1 MGSHDS
7 SSKKMAEEQDPLQV
21 IQKQFAVTKKSHAQ
35 VTSALNS
42 YERERRRKELTLREL
57 STMEDGTTTYV
68 TVGMMYLAKDM
79 SAIIADT
86 QAYQAKITE
95 HDKTKKK
102 LEERMASL
110 EKEFTS

>member
-1 MGSHDS
+1 M
-7 SSKKMAEEQDPLQV
+7 
-21 IQKQFAVTKKSHAQ
+21 TKKSHAQ

-86 QAYQAKITE
+86 KAEIEAYQAKITE

-110 EKEFTS
+110 EKEFTSLVRDRQSGASSSS